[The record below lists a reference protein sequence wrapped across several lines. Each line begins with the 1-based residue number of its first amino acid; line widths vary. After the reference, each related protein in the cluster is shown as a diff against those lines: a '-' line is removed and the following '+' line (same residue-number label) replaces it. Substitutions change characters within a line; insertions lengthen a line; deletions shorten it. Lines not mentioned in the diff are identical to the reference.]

1 MTTAWPFGTVLV
13 ANRGE
18 IAVRIL
24 RACREQGL
32 IGVAVHSDPDAGA
45 LHVREA
51 DRVISI
57 GGSRVTDSYLDAG
70 KLLAAAREAGA
81 EAIHPGYGLLSE
93 NAGFARAVEAAGL
106 VWVGPP
112 AAAIEQMGDKL
123 AARRAVL
130 AAGVEPVPG
139 TVDPVRDAG
148 EVARFGNAHGW
159 PVAIK
164 AAAGGGGRGIRVV
177 HRPGEA
183 AAALAAAG
191 REAEAAFGSG
201 ACYLERFF
209 ERPRHVEVQVLADA
223 HGGIVHLG
231 ERDCSVQRR
240 HQKLIEET
248 PSPGLPA
255 EVRERL
261 LAWAV
266 AVAKACGYVGAG
278 TVELLWDPATGA
290 AWFLEMNTRLQV
302 EHPITEVVTGV
313 DIVAAQL
320 RIAAGQ
326 PLDFGQEQIRFAG
339 HAIEC
344 RINAEDPTRGFM
356 PSPGTIGRLRW
367 PGGPGVRVDAGYES
381 GDTVSPFYDDLLGK
395 VITWGRDRD
404 EAIQRMLAA
413 LGDLAVDAVPTT
425 APALSR
431 VLAHADFH
439 AAAHWTTWLE
449 EAVDL
454 EGIAAAE
461 AAGPGGAGTVA
472 GAAASPGAPRAAAG
486 GAGGTGGAEVA
497 AGGAGGTGGPRA
509 AAGSAGGTGGPGRVG
524 VPAAAARVAGAE
536 AAAVDFTVT
545 VEGAVYPVRLY
556 RHRRG
561 LGTGVESRP
570 AEQRVA
576 SPLAGT
582 LTRVEVA
589 VGDRVEEGALL
600 AVVEAMKMETP
611 VRAPF
616 AGTVTEVPFMA
627 GGPVAAGQT
636 IVLLE
641 AG

>member
-1 MTTAWPFGTVLV
+1 MTAERPFRRVLV

-18 IAVRIL
+18 IAVRVL
-24 RACREQGL
+24 RACRELGL
-32 IGVAVHSDPDAGA
+32 VGAAVYSDPDEGA

-51 DRVISI
+51 DLAVAI

-70 KLLAAAREAGA
+70 KLLAAARQAGA

-93 NAGFARAVEAAGL
+93 NAAFARAVEAAGL

-112 AAAIEQMGDKL
+112 ADAIEQMGDKL

-139 TVDPVRDAG
+139 TTEPVRDAA
-148 EVARFGNAHGW
+148 EVADFGNAHGW

-177 HRPGEA
+177 RAPEQAAVALEA
-183 AAALAAAG
+183 AS

-223 HGGIVHLG
+223 HGGIVQLG

-255 EVRERL
+255 EIRERL
-261 LAWAV
+261 LASAV

-278 TVELLWDPATGA
+278 TVELLWDPETGG

-302 EHPITEVVTGV
+302 EHPITEAVTGV

-320 RIAAGQ
+320 RVAAGE
-326 PLDFGQEQIRFAG
+326 PLGLAQEEIRFAG

-344 RINAEDPTRGFM
+344 RVNAEDPARGFL
-356 PSPGTIGRLRW
+356 PGPGTIHRLRW
-367 PGGPGVRVDAGYES
+367 PGGPGVRVDAGYQS

-395 VITWGRDRD
+395 VIVWGRDRD
-404 EAIQRMLAA
+404 EAIARMLAA
-413 LGDLAVDAVPTT
+413 LEDLTVEGVPTT
-425 APALSR
+425 APALSL
-431 VLAHADFH
+431 VLAHDDFR
-439 AAAHWTTWLE
+439 AARHWTTWLE
-449 EAVDL
+449 EAISGGEL
-454 EGIAAAE
+454 RSPPE
-461 AAGPGGAGTVA
+461 APPSARAGAGA
-472 GAAASPGAPRAAAG
+472 RAAG
-486 GAGGTGGAEVA
+486 GGKLPPRPVTGDSGD
-497 AGGAGGTGGPRA
+497 
-509 AAGSAGGTGGPGRVG
+509 
-524 VPAAAARVAGAE
+524 RVADVE
-536 AAAVDFTVT
+536 RDPDFTVT
-545 VEGAVYPVRLY
+545 VEGAVYPVRLS
-556 RHRRG
+556 RHRRSG
-561 LGTGVESRP
+561 MAGGAGSRA
-570 AEQRVA
+570 AEGQVP

-582 LTRVEVA
+582 LSRVEVA
-589 VGDRVEEGALL
+589 VGDRVAEGALL
-600 AVVEAMKMETP
+600 AVVEAMEMETP

-616 AGTVTEVPFMA
+616 AGTVVEVPSPV

>member
-1 MTTAWPFGTVLV
+1 MTAARPFRTVLV

-24 RACREQGL
+24 RACREHGL
-32 IGVAVHSDPDAGA
+32 IGVAVYSDPDAGA
-45 LHVREA
+45 LHVRES
-51 DRVISI
+51 DRAVAI

-81 EAIHPGYGLLSE
+81 EAVHPGYGLLSE
-93 NAGFARAVEAAGL
+93 NADFARAVEAAGL
-106 VWVGPP
+106 VWIGPP
-112 AAAIEQMGDKL
+112 AEAIERMGDKL

-139 TVDPVRDAG
+139 TTEAVRDAA
-148 EVARFGNAHGW
+148 EVAAFGNAHGW

-177 HRPGEA
+177 HAPDEA
-183 AAALAAAG
+183 AAALVAAS

-209 ERPRHVEVQVLADA
+209 ERPRHVEVQVLADT

-248 PSPGLPA
+248 SSPGLPS
-255 EVRERL
+255 EIRERL
-261 LAWAV
+261 LSWAV

-278 TVELLWDPATGA
+278 TVELLWDPATGG

-302 EHPITEVVTGV
+302 EHPITEAVTGV

-320 RIAAGQ
+320 RVAAGE
-326 PLDFGQEQIRFAG
+326 PLGFGQEQVRFAG

-344 RINAEDPTRGFM
+344 RINAEDPARGFL
-356 PSPGTIGRLRW
+356 PSPGMIGRLRW
-367 PGGPGVRVDAGYES
+367 PGGPGVRVDAGYQS
-381 GDTVSPFYDDLLGK
+381 GDAVSPFYDDLLGK
-395 VITWGRDRD
+395 VIVWGRDRD
-404 EAIQRMLAA
+404 EAIARMLAA
-413 LGDLAVDAVPTT
+413 LEDLTVEGLPTT
-425 APALSR
+425 APALAL
-431 VLAHADFH
+431 VLRHDDFR
-439 AAAHWTTWLE
+439 AARHWTTWLE

-454 EGIAAAE
+454 EPLAPQRQAPRTPAATPAS
-461 AAGPGGAGTVA
+461 GA
-472 GAAASPGAPRAAAG
+472 GAAVANRPPSPGGGPAA
-486 GAGGTGGAEVA
+486 TGGAEASA
-497 AGGAGGTGGPRA
+497 ADG
-509 AAGSAGGTGGPGRVG
+509 
-524 VPAAAARVAGAE
+524 E
-536 AAAVDFTVT
+536 AVDFSVT
-545 VEGAVYPVRLY
+545 VEGVVYPVRLY
-556 RHRRG
+556 RHRRSG
-561 LGTGVESRP
+561 KAAGAGSGA
-570 AEQRVA
+570 AEGRVP

-582 LTRVEVA
+582 LSRIEVA
-589 VGDRVEEGALL
+589 VGDRVAEGALL

-616 AGTVTEVPFMA
+616 AGTVTEVRSPV
-627 GGPVAAGQT
+627 GEPVAAGQT

-641 AG
+641 AS

>member
-1 MTTAWPFGTVLV
+1 MSMTRPFRTVLV

-18 IAVRIL
+18 IAVRVL

-32 IGVAVHSDPDAGA
+32 VGVAVHSEPDAGA

-51 DRVISI
+51 DRAIAI
-57 GGSRVTDSYLDAG
+57 GGSRVRDSYLDVG
-70 KLLAAAREAGA
+70 KLLGAARQAGA

-93 NAGFARAVEAAGL
+93 NAAFARAVEAAGL
-106 VWVGPP
+106 VWIGPP
-112 AAAIEQMGDKL
+112 ADAIEQMGDKL

-139 TVDPVRDAG
+139 TTEPVRDAA
-148 EVARFGNAHGW
+148 EVAAFGNAHGW

-177 HRPGEA
+177 HTPEEA
-183 AAALAAAG
+183 AAALEAAG

-255 EVRERL
+255 EIRERL
-261 LAWAV
+261 LTWAV

-278 TVELLWDPATGA
+278 TVELLWDPATGG

-302 EHPITEVVTGV
+302 EHPITEAVTGV

-320 RIAAGQ
+320 RVAAGER
-326 PLDFGQEQIRFAG
+326 LGFGQEQVHFSG

-344 RINAEDPTRGFM
+344 RINAEDPARGFL

-367 PGGPGVRVDAGYES
+367 PGGPGVRVDAGYQT

-395 VITWGRDRD
+395 VIAWGRDRD
-404 EAIQRMLAA
+404 EAIERMLAA
-413 LGDLAVDAVPTT
+413 IQDLAVEGLPTT

-431 VLAHADFH
+431 VLAHPEFR
-439 AAAHWTTWLE
+439 AATHWTTWLE

-454 EGIAAAE
+454 AAPSPAKEAQAHGAGPTPGPDAEGARGTAVAAE
-461 AAGPGGAGTVA
+461 AQ
-472 GAAASPGAPRAAAG
+472 APR
-486 GAGGTGGAEVA
+486 V
-497 AGGAGGTGGPRA
+497 GP
-509 AAGSAGGTGGPGRVG
+509 P
-524 VPAAAARVAGAE
+524 
-536 AAAVDFTVT
+536 DFTVT
-545 VEGAVYPVRLY
+545 LEGTVHPVRLY
-556 RHRRG
+556 RHRSSGMGGRMG
-561 LGTGVESRP
+561 SGAAGG
-570 AEQRVA
+570 RVL

-582 LTRVEVA
+582 LSRVEVA
-589 VGDRVEEGALL
+589 VGDRVPEGALL

-616 AGTVTEVPFMA
+616 GGTVVEVPSA
-627 GGPVAAGQT
+627 VGGPVAAGQT

>member
-1 MTTAWPFGTVLV
+1 MSMTRSFRTVLV

-32 IGVAVHSDPDAGA
+32 VGVAVHSEPDAGA
-45 LHVREA
+45 LYVREA
-51 DRVISI
+51 DLAVAI
-57 GGSRVTDSYLDAG
+57 GGSRVRDSYLDVG
-70 KLLAAAREAGA
+70 KLLGAARQAGA
-81 EAIHPGYGLLSE
+81 EAVHPGYGLLSE
-93 NAGFARAVEAAGL
+93 NAAFARAVEAAGM
-106 VWVGPP
+106 VWIGPP
-112 AAAIEQMGDKL
+112 ADAIEQMGDKL

-139 TVDPVRDAG
+139 TTEPVRDAG
-148 EVARFGNAHGW
+148 EVAAFGNAHGW

-177 HRPGEA
+177 HTPEEA
-183 AAALAAAG
+183 AAALEAAG

-255 EVRERL
+255 EIRERL
-261 LAWAV
+261 LTWAV
-266 AVAKACGYVGAG
+266 VVAKACGYVGAG
-278 TVELLWDPATGA
+278 TVELLWDPATGG

-302 EHPITEVVTGV
+302 EHPITEAVTGV

-320 RIAAGQ
+320 RVAAGER
-326 PLDFGQEQIRFAG
+326 LGFGQEQVHFSG

-344 RINAEDPTRGFM
+344 RINAEDPARGFL
-356 PSPGTIGRLRW
+356 PSPGTIIGLRW
-367 PGGPGVRVDAGYES
+367 PGGPGVRVDAGYAS

-395 VITWGRDRD
+395 VIAWGRDRD
-404 EAIQRMLAA
+404 EAIDRMLAA
-413 LGDLAVDAVPTT
+413 IGDLAVEGLPTT
-425 APALSR
+425 APALAR
-431 VLAHADFH
+431 VLAHREFR
-439 AAAHWTTWLE
+439 AATHWTTWLE

-454 EGIAAAE
+454 AGPAPGEEAE
-461 AAGPGGAGTVA
+461 AA
-472 GAAASPGAPRAAAG
+472 
-486 GAGGTGGAEVA
+486 
-497 AGGAGGTGGPRA
+497 
-509 AAGSAGGTGGPGRVG
+509 RVG
-524 VPAAAARVAGAE
+524 PP
-536 AAAVDFTVT
+536 DFTVT
-545 VEGAVYPVRLY
+545 VDGTVHPVRLY
-556 RHRRG
+556 RHRPSG
-561 LGTGVESRP
+561 AAGQTGSG
-570 AEQRVA
+570 AAGGRVP

-582 LTRVEVA
+582 LSRVEVA
-589 VGDRVEEGALL
+589 AGDRVAEGALL

-616 AGTVTEVPFMA
+616 AGTVVEVPSPV